1 MSSSGE
7 DDNDQILSKVIREI
21 DQDDGSLN
29 KAQAYYDRANQF
41 LEAANYRYFSF
52 FTLKLIYL
60 IY

>member
-41 LEAANYRYFSF
+41 LEAANYR
-52 FTLKLIYL
+52 
-60 IY
+60 